1 MHVNTRYIN
10 SSRGHMPGESIRRW
24 LRSLLL
30 YLCYIFLALINSL
43 VCWFCMSTLG
53 FILFH
58 FCNKLCLMVQHHT
71 PCSRYGSRLRFKISV
86 TLYLD
91 SIFWA
96 AELFVTKLGMMLYH
110 LKLELERHAKILV
123 CYLQVQGHS
132 ELNYNVTVS
141 FVSSELLILF
151 QADLVGWYII
161 IAEMSF
167 KIFR

>member
-1 MHVNTRYIN
+1 MHVNTRFIN
-10 SSRGHMPGESIRRW
+10 LSRGRMPGESYHRW

-30 YLCYIFLALINSL
+30 YLCYICLALINSL

-53 FILFH
+53 LILFH

-71 PCSRYGSRLRFKISV
+71 PCSRYGSRLRFKISIKV
-86 TLYLD
+86 YLE

-110 LKLELERHAKILV
+110 LELERHAKILV

-141 FVSSELLILF
+141 FMSSELLILF

-167 KIFR
+167 KKIR